1 MRNDAAHF
9 LVLILV
15 SIDVNYEFFFV
26 LPGCYLEF
34 DYYYFVL
41 QRRNKRKK
49 EKSVV
54 LKGDVTSARYPGASI
69 FL

>member
-49 EKSVV
+49 ISQ
-54 LKGDVTSARYPGASI
+54 
-69 FL
+69 